1 MDLIEKIYYVT
12 KNFPFEEKF
21 GLTDQLRRCSISIA
35 SNISEGAGRNS
46 NKQFLY
52 FLQISMGSC
61 NELQTQVEIAK
72 RLKYL
77 NEKDADVL
85 IEEALQ
91 LYKMIIGFSKTINNV
106 EKTNI

>member
-1 MDLIEKIYYVT
+1 MDLIEKIYSVT
-12 KNFPFEEKF
+12 KSFPSEEKF
-21 GLTDQLRRCSISIA
+21 GITNQLRRCSVSIA
-35 SNISEGAGRNS
+35 SNISEGAGRSS

-77 NEKDADVL
+77 SEKDADIL
-85 IEEALQ
+85 IEEALE
-91 LYKMIIGFSKTINNV
+91 LYKMIIGFSKIINQ
-106 EKTNI
+106 